1 MHYRP
6 FPESVSEEGE
16 IYSDYEGYHCHHV
29 KYDSCLSAHLSVH
42 TRQDT
47 PAKGLRE
54 NMAGNTHIPVSD
66 RILEM
71 GHIAGWIIGSTLLAA
86 GGLLIGY
93 ALGLRAGARSSNLAK
108 DLRISAQEQRIARLE
123 KTLTVEPNAAHSK
136 VQMAAANGFNG
147 ATELQHR

>member
-1 MHYRP
+1 
-6 FPESVSEEGE
+6 
-16 IYSDYEGYHCHHV
+16 
-29 KYDSCLSAHLSVH
+29 
-42 TRQDT
+42 
-47 PAKGLRE
+47 
-54 NMAGNTHIPVSD
+54 MAGNTHIPVSD